1 MVQMKVGYQ
10 LYVVA
15 TFTKGTQE
23 AAGKILKK

>member
-1 MVQMKVGYQ
+1 MVQMKVRYQ

-23 AAGKILKK
+23 AAGKI